1 MSDNRIDFQSV
12 PNQKAFIVY
21 KKREA
26 KNKNDVRIADIFKQD
41 IFAASRDLKDTTFK
55 LYMYF
60 ISNQDR
66 FIGGLS
72 KADAIAQTGISESSY
87 KRAIKEL
94 EEKKYFIYSGQR
106 ATDKQG
112 VILPLYNFYAVPS
125 VGSN

>member
-1 MSDNRIDFQSV
+1 MSDNKIDFQSV

-26 KNKNDVRIADIFKQD
+26 KNKNDVRLADIFKQD
-41 IFAASRDLKDTTFK
+41 ILAASRDLKDTTFK

-60 ISNQDR
+60 VSNQDG

-72 KADAIAQTGISESSY
+72 KTDVIAQTGISESSY

-112 VILPLYNFYAVPS
+112 AVLPLYNFYAVPL

>member
-112 VILPLYNFYAVPS
+112 VILPLYNFYAVPP

>member
-112 VILPLYNFYAVPS
+112 VILPLYNFYAGPS

>member
-60 ISNQDR
+60 ISNQDK

>member
-72 KADAIAQTGISESSY
+72 KADAITQTGISESSY